1 METMIEKL
9 KENKIV
15 AVLVAIIV
23 VLALSVIIP
32 MMMPEKETTQVD
44 ILETSQIEETTTTQ
58 TSVTENPPQEVT
70 IDLKGA
76 VLKEGVYQMPSGSR
90 INDLINKAGGF
101 LETADKKSINLAEK
115 LTDEQVVYVASQG
128 EDISVITPE
137 SKSKENGKV
146 NLNTASLEELQ
157 SLSGIGQKRAQD
169 ILDYREANGSFSSL
183 DDLKNVSGIGEKMV
197 NQLKE
202 EVRFD

>member
-1 METMIEKL
+1 MESMIEKF

-15 AVLVAIIV
+15 AILVAIIV

-32 MMMPEKETTQVD
+32 MMMPEKETTQAEF
-44 ILETSQIEETTTTQ
+44 LETPVTQETTTTEV
-58 TSVTENPPQEVT
+58 SGSENPPQEVT

-115 LTDEQVVYVASQG
+115 LIDEQVVYVASQG
-128 EDISVITPE
+128 ENISVITPE
-137 SKSKENGKV
+137 TKSKENGKV
-146 NLNTASLEELQ
+146 NLNTASLEELK

-169 ILDYREANGSFSSL
+169 ILDYREANGTFSSL
-183 DDLKNVSGIGEKMV
+183 DDLKNVSGIGEKMI

-202 EVRFD
+202 VVSFD